1 MYKSYNDKMENILP
15 LIESESVDVI
25 LTDPPY
31 LYLKNQKLDK
41 QFDEE
46 LLFNEAK
53 RILKRNG
60 FIVLFGRG
68 TSFYRWNTMLADLGF
83 TFKEEIVWNKSHNTS
98 PLMALS
104 RVHETVSIFT
114 KGKGTIN
121 KVKVPY
127 LEMKRHDID
136 SIIQDIKRV
145 RTILKN
151 TKSLDAVLSFLEN
164 NSRDKSDEWNANNLS
179 ISSNITKEDRQV
191 SVVRS
196 IKNGMNEKSIIR
208 TDRTDCD
215 TFTKFEVNADK
226 RQTGDRCTNAMQS
239 VCFGLK
245 EKSII
250 NTYDYN
256 STDRAHNYKH
266 NVVASPKLKNGDRCV
281 YVVSNIIDGQNEKS
295 IIKQVRDHYST
306 IHPTQKPVRLLERL
320 LALVL
325 PKDVEQPTVLDP
337 FAGSFSTGVAAINVG
352 CYPILIELDKEY
364 YESGLARIKKDTQQ
378 LQLF

>member
-83 TFKEEIVWNKSHNTS
+83 TFKEEIVWNKSMGTS
-98 PLMALS
+98 PLSLLC
-104 RVHETVSIFT
+104 RIHETISIHT
-114 KGKGTIN
+114 KGNGIIN

-127 LEMKRHDID
+127 LESKEYDINKIAVD
-136 SIIQDIKRV
+136 VNRICS
-145 RTILKN
+145 TLKN
-151 TKSLDAVLSFLEN
+151 PK
-164 NSRDKSDEWNANNLS
+164 
-179 ISSNITKEDRQV
+179 
-191 SVVRS
+191 S
-196 IKNGMNEKSIIR
+196 IKFLQDFIDGKRSDMELNTCFTRHKVTSDIRKSGAREVNTLASIQNGITEKSIIHIVR
-208 TDRTDCD
+208 
-215 TFTKFEVNADK
+215 EH
-226 RQTGDRCTNAMQS
+226 
-239 VCFGLK
+239 
-245 EKSII
+245 
-250 NTYDYN
+250 YN
-256 STDRAHNYKH
+256 
-266 NVVASPKLKNGDRCV
+266 
-281 YVVSNIIDGQNEKS
+281 
-295 IIKQVRDHYST
+295 T

-325 PKDVEQPTVLDP
+325 PKNVERPIVLDP
-337 FAGSFSTGVAAINVG
+337 FAGSFSTGVASINME

-364 YESGLARIKKDTQQ
+364 YEKGVERIEKDTQQ

>member
-53 RILKRNG
+53 RVLKKDG

-83 TFKEEIVWNKSHNTS
+83 QFKEEIIWNKSMGTS
-98 PLMALS
+98 PLS
-104 RVHETVSIFT
+104 RLCRIHETVSIHA
-114 KGKGTIN
+114 KAGGIIN

-127 LEMKRHDID
+127 LEAKEYDIKKIATDINRISSTLGNPD
-136 SIIQDIKRV
+136 SIKFLVDFINGERSDMKLNTVFTRHKVTSDIRKSGAREVNTLASIQ
-145 RTILKN
+145 N
-151 TKSLDAVLSFLEN
+151 G
-164 NSRDKSDEWNANNLS
+164 
-179 ISSNITKEDRQV
+179 IT
-191 SVVRS
+191 
-196 IKNGMNEKSIIR
+196 EKSIIR
-208 TDRTDCD
+208 I
-215 TFTKFEVNADK
+215 
-226 RQTGDRCTNAMQS
+226 
-239 VCFGLK
+239 L
-245 EKSII
+245 
-250 NTYDYN
+250 
-256 STDRAHNYKH
+256 
-266 NVVASPKLKNGDRCV
+266 
-281 YVVSNIIDGQNEKS
+281 
-295 IIKQVRDHYST
+295 RDHYNT

-325 PKDVEQPTVLDP
+325 PKDVECPIVLDP
-337 FAGSFSTGVAAINVG
+337 FAGSFSTGVASINMG

-364 YESGLARIKKDTQQ
+364 YEKGIERIKKDAQQ

>member
-53 RILKRNG
+53 RILKKSG

-83 TFKEEIVWNKSHNTS
+83 TFKEEIVWNKSMGTS
-98 PLMALS
+98 PLSLLC
-104 RVHETVSIFT
+104 RIHETISIHT
-114 KGKGTIN
+114 KGNGIIN

-127 LEMKRHDID
+127 LESKEYDINKIAVD
-136 SIIQDIKRV
+136 VNRICS
-145 RTILKN
+145 TLKN
-151 TKSLDAVLSFLEN
+151 PK
-164 NSRDKSDEWNANNLS
+164 
-179 ISSNITKEDRQV
+179 
-191 SVVRS
+191 S
-196 IKNGMNEKSIIR
+196 IKFLQDFIDGKRSDMELNTVFTRHKVTSDIRKSGAREVNTLASIQNGITEKSIIHI
-208 TDRTDCD
+208 
-215 TFTKFEVNADK
+215 
-226 RQTGDRCTNAMQS
+226 
-239 VCFGLK
+239 L
-245 EKSII
+245 
-250 NTYDYN
+250 
-256 STDRAHNYKH
+256 
-266 NVVASPKLKNGDRCV
+266 
-281 YVVSNIIDGQNEKS
+281 
-295 IIKQVRDHYST
+295 RDHYNT

-325 PKDVEQPTVLDP
+325 PKDVKQPIVLDP
-337 FAGSFSTGVAAINVG
+337 FAGSFSTGVASINMG

-364 YESGLARIKKDTQQ
+364 YEKGVERIEKDTQQ

>member
-53 RILKRNG
+53 RVLKKDG

-68 TSFYRWNTMLADLGF
+68 TSFYRWNTILADFGF
-83 TFKEEIVWNKSHNTS
+83 EFKEEVIWNKSYNTS
-98 PLMALS
+98 PLMPMS
-104 RVHETVSIFT
+104 RIHETVSIHT
-114 KGKGTIN
+114 NGNGKIN

-127 LEMKRHDID
+127 LEMKGHDID
-136 SIIQDIKRV
+136 SILQDLKRM

-151 TKSLDAVLSFLEN
+151 PKSLKAVENYLEN
-164 NSRDKSDEWNANNLS
+164 QELKYDSVSESRGLTRKSKLNVGNQTAYVMKNLEEGQLEKTIIYQDTYLGGRNTSAPS
-179 ISSNITKEDRQV
+179 ILKNRDRVEKTIQK
-191 SVVRS
+191 
-196 IKNGMNEKSIIR
+196 IDAGMNEK
-208 TDRTDCD
+208 T
-215 TFTKFEVNADK
+215 
-226 RQTGDRCTNAMQS
+226 
-239 VCFGLK
+239 
-245 EKSII
+245 
-250 NTYDYN
+250 
-256 STDRAHNYKH
+256 
-266 NVVASPKLKNGDRCV
+266 
-281 YVVSNIIDGQNEKS
+281 
-295 IIKQVRDHYST
+295 IIKQVRDHYSA

-325 PKDVEQPTVLDP
+325 PKDVECPIVLDP
-337 FAGSFSTGVAAINVG
+337 FAGSFSTGVASINMG

-364 YESGLARIKKDTQQ
+364 YEKGVERIEKDTQQ